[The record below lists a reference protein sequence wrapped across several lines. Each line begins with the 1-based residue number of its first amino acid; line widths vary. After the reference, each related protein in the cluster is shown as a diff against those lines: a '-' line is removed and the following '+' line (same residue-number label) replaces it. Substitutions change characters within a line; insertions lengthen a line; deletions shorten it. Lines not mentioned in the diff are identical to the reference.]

1 MIRKTLVA
9 ALGLLAA
16 GSVSAQTLETSG
28 NEEYNVDKYK
38 VETNRFWSNWFVS
51 VGGGLNMYM
60 GDHDRQMKFGDRLS
74 PALDV
79 AFGKWFTPGI
89 GVRVMYSGLCISGA
103 TQNGSHT
110 NGKPISG
117 KPWQG
122 YWLEEQ
128 DFDFFN
134 IHADVMFNMS
144 NLLCGYNEKR
154 IWNCSPYIG
163 VGWAHVWDSPSSRE
177 VTMNVGILNSFRIT
191 SSLDINLDIRGML
204 VNDRFDGEV
213 GQAKEDGL
221 LTATVGLTYKFPLR
235 GWNHVKYVEP
245 VDMAALNALRQKVDQ
260 LSRDNERLQRALE
273 AGRKEEAKTIV
284 KKINVASANLVTFQ
298 IGKSKLSNE
307 AKVNLSMLAE
317 VIKTGDANTVYTV
330 TGYADAGT
338 GSKSLNERL
347 SKKRAEAVKDFLVKE
362 CGVKESQLEVD
373 YKGGV
378 GNMFYDDP
386 RLSRAVIT
394 KSK

>member
-1 MIRKTLVA
+1 MIRKCF
-9 ALGLLAA
+9 LASLFFSAVLTA
-16 GSVSAQTLETSG
+16 GAQETFEPQN
-28 NEEYNVDKYK
+28 NENVDKYK

-103 TQNGSHT
+103 TQNGSHS

-117 KPWQG
+117 KPWDG

-163 VGWAHVWDSPSSRE
+163 VGWAHVWDKPSTRE
-177 VTMNVGILNSFRIT
+177 VSMNVGILNSFRIT

-235 GWNHVKYVEP
+235 GWNHVKNVEP

-284 KKINVASANLVTFQ
+284 KKISVASPNLVTFK
-298 IGKSKLSNE
+298 IGKSNLSNE
-307 AKVNLSMLAE
+307 AKANLSMMAE
-317 VIKTGDANTVYTV
+317 VIKSSDSNVVYTV

-347 SKKRAEAVKDFLVKE
+347 SKKRAEVVKDFLVKE

>member
-1 MIRKTLVA
+1 MIRKTFVA

-163 VGWAHVWDSPSSRE
+163 VGWAHVWDSPSTRE

-235 GWNHVKYVEP
+235 GWNRVKNVEP

-347 SKKRAEAVKDFLVKE
+347 SKKRAEVVKDFLVKE
-362 CGVKESQLEVD
+362 CGVNESQLEVD

>member
-1 MIRKTLVA
+1 MRKKLIILNEYTMIKKTFVA
-9 ALGLLAA
+9 ALAILAA

-28 NEEYNVDKYK
+28 NEEYSVDKYK

-51 VGGGLNMYM
+51 VGGGVNMYF
-60 GDHDRQMKFGDRLS
+60 GDHDRQMKFGDRLA

-79 AFGKWFTPGI
+79 AIGKWFTPGI
-89 GVRVMYSGLCISGA
+89 GVRVMYSGLSISGA
-103 TQNGSHT
+103 TQNGSHS

-163 VGWAHVWDSPSSRE
+163 VGWAHVWDKPSTRE
-177 VTMNVGILNSFRIT
+177 VSMNVGILNSFRIT

-235 GWNHVKYVEP
+235 GWNHVKNVEP

-260 LSRDNERLQRALE
+260 LSRDNERLQRKGKGICGFGGGSSSGKRRRRTDRRPY
-273 AGRKEEAKTIV
+273 GRTEK
-284 KKINVASANLVTFQ
+284 
-298 IGKSKLSNE
+298 
-307 AKVNLSMLAE
+307 
-317 VIKTGDANTVYTV
+317 KTGGETAAGIRKRRKYIQASGRTFCRKACSGGGTARISRRGCSGVREALRFCHQQGEGNSGGS
-330 TGYADAGT
+330 TGADG
-338 GSKSLNERL
+338 
-347 SKKRAEAVKDFLVKE
+347 
-362 CGVKESQLEVD
+362 
-373 YKGGV
+373 
-378 GNMFYDDP
+378 
-386 RLSRAVIT
+386 
-394 KSK
+394 